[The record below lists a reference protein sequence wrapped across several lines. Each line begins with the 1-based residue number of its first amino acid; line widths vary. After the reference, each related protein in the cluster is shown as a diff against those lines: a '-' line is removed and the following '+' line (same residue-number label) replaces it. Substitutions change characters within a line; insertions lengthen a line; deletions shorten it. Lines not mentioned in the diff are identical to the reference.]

1 MSVKLI
7 SVYVY
12 YVILEMIP
20 WHLQYVPG
28 PTGKFNS
35 RSREDTISK
44 SVWENTVVK
53 ADKEAERM
61 YKIRQLLIKLNK
73 DAQKL
78 TYTHI

>member
-1 MSVKLI
+1 
-7 SVYVY
+7 
-12 YVILEMIP
+12 MIP

-28 PTGKFNS
+28 PSRKFNP

-61 YKIRQLLIKLNK
+61 YRIKHND

-78 TYTHI
+78 TYTRR

>member
-1 MSVKLI
+1 
-7 SVYVY
+7 
-12 YVILEMIP
+12 MIP

-28 PTGKFNS
+28 PSGKFNY

-61 YKIRQLLIKLNK
+61 YKIRQLLIKINK

-78 TYTHI
+78 SYTRPS